1 MGVSSEEVPNPNTQI
16 PTTAQ
21 RYESR
26 PVMVF
31 SSVLLVYPLWDLG
44 VGISELAKVGYFQVG
59 QIGFFHGADNH
70 LARLDINA
78 PHPLAALDH
87 DALGDAVDATTVEID
102 HARRAQG

>member
-1 MGVSSEEVPNPNTQI
+1 MGVSSEEVPNLKSQI
-16 PTTAQ
+16 PTTAH

-26 PVMVF
+26 LVIVF
-31 SSVLLVYPLWDLG
+31 SSLLLVFPLWELG
-44 VGISELAKVGYFQVG
+44 VGISELAKIGYFQVG
-59 QIGFFHGADNH
+59 QIGFFHGADDH

-102 HARRAQG
+102 HASRAQG